1 MEGKMNVRTRKAIER
16 EMKKEKKAAIKRETK
31 RFLKTAIKIAVI
43 LLVAYVLFVVME
55 LVRFNKNLGVL
66 PGKITGEEYTEDT
79 AIYSGI
85 GYTISYKYDKKF
97 EEYQYSANSLTNDN
111 IVSGEFKLFNKWLLG
126 AWIK

>member
-16 EMKKEKKAAIKRETK
+16 ETKKAKKEAIKKETK
-31 RFLKTAIKIAVI
+31 RFLKAAIKIIVI
-43 LLVAYVLFVVME
+43 LLIVFILFVVME
-55 LVRFNKNLGVL
+55 LVRFNKKLGVL
-66 PGKITGEEYTEDT
+66 PGKITGEEYKED
-79 AIYSGI
+79 AVIYSGI

-97 EEYQYSANSLTNDN
+97 EEYQYSENAITEAN

>member
-1 MEGKMNVRTRKAIER
+1 MEGRMNVRTRKAIER
-16 EMKKEKKAAIKRETK
+16 ETKKAKKEAIKKETK
-31 RFLKTAIKIAVI
+31 RFLKATIKIAII
-43 LLVAYVLFVVME
+43 LLVAFVLFVVME

-97 EEYQYSANSLTNDN
+97 EEYQYSSDAITEAN
-111 IVSGEFKLFNKWLLG
+111 IVSGEFKLFNKWMLG